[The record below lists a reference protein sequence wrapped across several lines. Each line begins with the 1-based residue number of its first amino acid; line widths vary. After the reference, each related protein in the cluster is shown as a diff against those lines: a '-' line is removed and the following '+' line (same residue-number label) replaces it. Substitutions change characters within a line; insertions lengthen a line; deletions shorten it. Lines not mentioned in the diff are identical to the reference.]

1 MRGRSGA
8 KADVIGGRRVVER
21 HFSRESKYL
30 PLICMAQL
38 MFLVGLMMLAF
49 VLPLSGSEKVI
60 VVAAA
65 GVLAGLDWAV
75 LDYVRQD

>member
-1 MRGRSGA
+1 MV
-8 KADVIGGRRVVER
+8 KR

-30 PLICMAQL
+30 PLIFMVQL
-38 MFLVGLMMLAF
+38 MFLVGLVMLAF

-60 VVAAA
+60 VVVAA

>member
-1 MRGRSGA
+1 M
-8 KADVIGGRRVVER
+8 IGGRRQVVER
-21 HFSRESKYL
+21 FFSRESRYL
-30 PLICMAQL
+30 PFILTAQL
-38 MFLVGLMMLAF
+38 AFLVGLVMLAF

-60 VVAAA
+60 VIVAA

>member
-1 MRGRSGA
+1 MV
-8 KADVIGGRRVVER
+8 KR

-38 MFLVGLMMLAF
+38 MFLVGLVMLAF

-60 VVAAA
+60 VVVAA

>member
-1 MRGRSGA
+1 MV
-8 KADVIGGRRVVER
+8 KR

-30 PLICMAQL
+30 PLIYMAQL
-38 MFLVGLMMLAF
+38 MFLVGLVMLAF

-60 VVAAA
+60 VVVAA

-75 LDYVRQD
+75 LDYERQD